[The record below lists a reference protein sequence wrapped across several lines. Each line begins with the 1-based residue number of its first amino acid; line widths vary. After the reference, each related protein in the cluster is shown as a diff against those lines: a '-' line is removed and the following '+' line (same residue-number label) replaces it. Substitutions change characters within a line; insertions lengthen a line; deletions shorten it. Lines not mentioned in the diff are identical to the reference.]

1 MIYAYGICDPGAVA
15 SPPRARGLRGARL
28 RTVESDALAA
38 VYSRHRTPC
47 PRPSRELVLAHE
59 RIVEAVMKRGAVLP
73 LRFGTELTD
82 EEGLTAVLDERRG
95 EFVHALERVRGRVEL
110 GLRVLSLADSE
121 RDSSDEPSG
130 RAYLLARAA
139 EHHRA
144 ERVARDLHG
153 PLAMLADESV
163 VRRRLLP
170 PAVFAAAYL
179 VDADRVEEF
188 RSRAAELG
196 ARDEDVQVVVTGPWP
211 PYNFA
216 TERADEDR

>member
-1 MIYAYGICDPGAVA
+1 VIYAYGICDPGAVVP
-15 SPPRARGLRGARL
+15 PPRGRGLRGARL
-28 RTVESDALAA
+28 RTVKSDALAA

-82 EEGLTAVLDERRG
+82 EEGLTAVLNERRG
-95 EFVHALERVRGRVEL
+95 EFVRALERVRGRVEL

-121 RDSSDEPSG
+121 RDSSDESNG

-144 ERVARDLHG
+144 ERVAREVHE
-153 PLAMLADESV
+153 PLATIAEESV
-163 VRRRLLP
+163 VRPRPLP
-170 PAVFAAAYL
+170 PTVFAAAYL
-179 VDADRVEEF
+179 LESDRVEEF

-196 ARDEDVQVVVTGPWP
+196 AHQDRVHSVVTGPWP

-216 TERADEDR
+216 TEDADEDR